1 VLINMVAS
9 LDGKTTVGGKAG
21 SIGSSVDRT
30 LMRTL
35 RARAD
40 AAMVGAGTL
49 RAEKLTLAV
58 PENLAQERAS
68 RGLEPQPLAVIAT
81 ATGDVPLPENL
92 LSSSPDNLLVLV
104 SPDVPE
110 ERFAALSLHASVE
123 AVSRAPGANSGL
135 DVNTA
140 LEVLK
145 GRYAVEVLLVEG
157 GPALNHA
164 LISARLA
171 DELYLTLAPKL
182 LGGKSPDEL
191 AALEGPILGSQK
203 RPKPKLISVHLCGD
217 ELFLRYALLPLG
229 PTIEA

>member
-1 VLINMVAS
+1 MVAS

-58 PENLAQERAS
+58 PENLAKERVS

-92 LSSSPDNLLVLV
+92 LSFSPDNLLVLV

-110 ERFAALSLHASVE
+110 ERLAALSLHASVE

-171 DELYLTLAPKL
+171 DELYLTVAPKL
-182 LGGKSPDEL
+182 LGGKSPDAL

-203 RPKPKLISVHLCGD
+203 RPKPKLISVHLCGQ
-217 ELFLRYALLPLG
+217 ELFLRYGLYY
-229 PTIEA
+229 T

>member
-1 VLINMVAS
+1 MVAS

-30 LMRTL
+30 VMRAL
-35 RARAD
+35 RAHAD

-49 RAEKLTLAV
+49 RAEKLTLTV

-68 RGLEPQPLAVIAT
+68 RGLGPQPLAVIAT
-81 ATGDVPLPENL
+81 ATGDVPLRDNL

-104 SPDVPE
+104 SPDVLE
-110 ERFAALSLHASVE
+110 ERLAALSTRAFVE
-123 AVSRAPGANSGL
+123 AVPRAPGANSGL
-135 DVNTA
+135 DLNAA
-140 LEVLK
+140 LEALK
-145 GRYAVEVLLVEG
+145 GRYAVGVLLVEG

-164 LISARLA
+164 LISAGLA

-182 LGGKSPDEL
+182 LGGKSPDAL

-203 RPKPKLISVHLCGD
+203 GPKPRLISVHLCVD

-229 PTIEA
+229 PTRR

>member
-1 VLINMVAS
+1 M
-9 LDGKTTVGGKAG
+9 
-21 SIGSSVDRT
+21 DRT

-58 PENLAQERAS
+58 PENRAQERAS

-92 LSSSPDNLLVLV
+92 LSFSPDNLLVLV

-110 ERFAALSLHASVE
+110 ERLAALSSHASVE
-123 AVSRAPGANSGL
+123 AVSRAPGANSAL
-135 DVNTA
+135 DLNAA
-140 LEVLK
+140 LEALK

-164 LISARLA
+164 LISAGLA

-182 LGGKSPDEL
+182 LGGKSPDAL

-217 ELFLRYALLPLG
+217 ELFLRYALLQLG
-229 PTIEA
+229 PTRK

>member
-58 PENLAQERAS
+58 PENLARERAS

-81 ATGDVPLPENL
+81 ATGDVPLLENL
-92 LSSSPDNLLVLV
+92 LSSSPENLLVLL

-110 ERFAALSLHASVE
+110 ERLAALSSHASVE
-123 AVSRAPGANSGL
+123 AVSRASGANSGL
-135 DVNTA
+135 DLNAA

-164 LISARLA
+164 LISAGLA
-171 DELYLTLAPKL
+171 EELYLTLAPKL
-182 LGGKSPDEL
+182 LGGESPDAL
-191 AALEGPILGSQK
+191 ATLEGPILGSQK
-203 RPKPKLISVHLCGD
+203 GPKAKLISVHLCGH
-217 ELFLRYALLPLG
+217 ELFLRYGLYY
-229 PTIEA
+229 T

>member
-1 VLINMVAS
+1 MLINMVAS

-58 PENLAQERAS
+58 PENLARERAS

-81 ATGDVPLPENL
+81 ATGDVPLRENL
-92 LSSSPDNLLVLV
+92 LSSSPENLLVLV

-110 ERFAALSLHASVE
+110 ERLAALTSHASVE
-123 AVSRAPGANSGL
+123 AVSRASGANSGL
-135 DVNTA
+135 DLNAA
-140 LEVLK
+140 LEVLEM
-145 GRYAVEVLLVEG
+145 RYAVEVLLVEG

-164 LISARLA
+164 LISAGLA

-182 LGGKSPDEL
+182 LGGKGPDAL
-191 AALEGPILGSQK
+191 AALEGPILGSQR

-217 ELFLRYALLPLG
+217 ELFLRYALLDLG
-229 PTIEA
+229 PTRK

>member
-58 PENLAQERAS
+58 PENLARERAS

-81 ATGDVPLPENL
+81 ATGDVPLRENL
-92 LSSSPDNLLVLV
+92 LSSSPENLLVLL

-110 ERFAALSLHASVE
+110 ERLAALSSHASVE
-123 AVSRAPGANSGL
+123 AVSRASGANSGL
-135 DVNTA
+135 DLNAA

-164 LISARLA
+164 LISAGLA
-171 DELYLTLAPKL
+171 EELYLTLAPKL
-182 LGGKSPDEL
+182 LGGESPDAL
-191 AALEGPILGSQK
+191 ATLEGPILGSQK
-203 RPKPKLISVHLCGD
+203 GPKAKLISVHLCGH
-217 ELFLRYALLPLG
+217 ELFLRYGLYY
-229 PTIEA
+229 T

>member
-58 PENLAQERAS
+58 PENLARERAS
-68 RGLEPQPLAVIAT
+68 RGLEPQPLAVFAT
-81 ATGDVPLPENL
+81 ATGDVPLRENL
-92 LSSSPDNLLVLV
+92 LSSSPENLLVLV

-110 ERFAALSLHASVE
+110 ERLAALTSHASVE
-123 AVSRAPGANSGL
+123 AVSRASGANSGL
-135 DVNTA
+135 DLNAA
-140 LEVLK
+140 LEVLER
-145 GRYAVEVLLVEG
+145 RYAVEVLLVEG

-164 LISARLA
+164 LISAGLA

-182 LGGKSPDEL
+182 LGGKGPDAL

-203 RPKPKLISVHLCGD
+203 RPKAKLISVHLCGQ
-217 ELFLRYALLPLG
+217 ELFLRYGLDY
-229 PTIEA
+229 T

>member
-1 VLINMVAS
+1 MVAS
-9 LDGKTTVGGKAG
+9 LDGKTTAGGKAG

-81 ATGDVPLPENL
+81 ATGDVPLPEML

-110 ERFAALSLHASVE
+110 ERLAALSLHASVE

-171 DELYLTLAPKL
+171 DELYLTVAPKL
-182 LGGKSPDEL
+182 LGGKSPDAL

-203 RPKPKLISVHLCGD
+203 RPKPKLISVHLCSQ
-217 ELFLRYALLPLG
+217 ELFLRYGLYY
-229 PTIEA
+229 T

>member
-1 VLINMVAS
+1 MLINMVAS
-9 LDGKTTVGGKAG
+9 LDGKTTVAGKAG

-35 RARAD
+35 RAQAD

-49 RAEKLTLAV
+49 RAEKLNLAV

-110 ERFAALSLHASVE
+110 ERLAALSSLASVE
-123 AVSRAPGANSGL
+123 VVSWAPGANSGL
-135 DVNTA
+135 DLNVA
-140 LEVLK
+140 LEAIK

-164 LISARLA
+164 LISAGLA

-182 LGGKSPDEL
+182 LGGKSPD
-191 AALEGPILGSQK
+191 ALSAFEGPILGFQK
-203 RPKPKLISVHLCGD
+203 GPRPELISVYLCGD
-217 ELFLRYALLPLG
+217 ELYLRYALLPLG
-229 PTIEA
+229 PTRN